1 MLEAYYKAGI
11 TKYRLNIAKSEAFDN
26 VWIAAADIIKKFYRE
41 KTNVNVNFVID
52 IPLPG
57 YKARVQETNR
67 MEVFEEDKIIIV
79 SDKRN
84 LNAAN
89 CENYILIDTN
99 EVLNSIHKGEIIT
112 IGESKPRFIIEE
124 KNTNYCVV
132 RCVASGLIPSRKY
145 LTTENVKYFPNH
157 NKKLLEYYKY
167 IIDYV
172 KPEAIANFRVPDPT
186 VNIIL

>member
-1 MLEAYYKAGI
+1 MQNKTIIPTIWIDEKKDYSNLLEAYYKAGI
-11 TKYRLNIAKSEAFDN
+11 KKYRLNIAKSEAFDN
-26 VWIAAADIIKKFYRE
+26 VWIAGADIIKKFYRE

-112 IGESKPRFIIEE
+112 IGESKPRFVVV
-124 KNTNYCVV
+124 KHFCNT
-132 RCVASGLIPSRKY
+132 
-145 LTTENVKYFPNH
+145 LT
-157 NKKLLEYYKY
+157 
-167 IIDYV
+167 
-172 KPEAIANFRVPDPT
+172 
-186 VNIIL
+186 